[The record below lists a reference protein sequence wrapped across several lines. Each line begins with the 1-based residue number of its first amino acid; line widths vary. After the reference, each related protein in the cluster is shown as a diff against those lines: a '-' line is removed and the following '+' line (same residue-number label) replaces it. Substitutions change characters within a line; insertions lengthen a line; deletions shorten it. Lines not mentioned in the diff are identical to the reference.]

1 MAAVVNSETFS
12 DEEWLIM
19 RAQGCIKTDLFAAK
33 AWMITARSLFPKN
46 FNVQFEAYMLEKS
59 GKNVSEA
66 AQMLSEMFETFP
78 HESKLWAELQSMLEA
93 MQSDNVDSKSQLHTD
108 IFAAVPTN
116 VQCRMLLCMA
126 KKISDILEQCR
137 LLLLAMRKFPNLVTE
152 QGLTLIETLILSE
165 SLNKDSSPVNCYR
178 KLLVCDVLPLVL
190 QKCRVTFTNADLYTW
205 MQKAIQFNISYVTQP
220 PSPVESNTSPSSADI
235 LSPTKQSMKKY
246 PVIVGL
252 QEKESLVCDPWGS
265 LFKLVQQ
272 IAALL
277 KWDIDPDF
285 FSKPRDYQ
293 WQQILILYTRVG
305 QTNQESSYQ
314 QILYLSTV
322 VFLNCLYSY
331 ISCVDSH
338 IFAAGSA
345 NGLPAPLVLLE
356 GIKTERSNS
365 ESKVKKLR
373 PEIQTSSYPH
383 VTASAEIP
391 DSQMIINNFII
402 AHKCYELLHS
412 NDILQRGFLKLCQ
425 NWQSETWSWMSPFQ
439 TDMYIYQGLYQ
450 DAVSNLQNFHVNM
463 SEKMQLRKS
472 LQLASCFY
480 CLGTYSKACELLLD
494 IIGSLKQFSN
504 SDPLTPISSVEE
516 ENKNKK
522 PAPGGRQ
529 LCLALCT
536 EIEILSYCI
545 QLLLSCFKEKA
556 FQTPMDD
563 TALGHMIVLLQYD
576 WPKNYAAFAKAVH
589 FIQSRGSFTY
599 NIFFN
604 YVINIDIL
612 EEFAFIKTAEGGKVS
627 LDILPIST
635 KAIAQQRTVTRG
647 VNKVVKEDFR
657 ATMERQISRSNEV
670 TERVIYQ
677 FLTEEKSLILDTL
690 LKG

>member
-1 MAAVVNSETFS
+1 MAAVVNSDNFS
-12 DEEWLIM
+12 DEEWLVQ
-19 RAQGCIKTDLFAAK
+19 RAQSCIKTDTYAAK

-46 FNVQFEAYMLEKS
+46 FNIQGHSAVENHAKSDWSLVLPSSMPAPSNHPNHASMENGLPCYIGKQSLLQNILKLLQFDSSSVFKFCRFQ
-59 GKNVSEA
+59 N
-66 AQMLSEMFETFP
+66 FP
-78 HESKLWAELQSMLEA
+78 HEPNLWAELQSMLEA
-93 MQSDNVDSKSQLHTD
+93 MQSDNVDSKSQLLTD

-116 VQCRMLLCMA
+116 VQCGMLLCMA

-165 SLNKDSSPVNCYR
+165 SITNVPSPVNCYR

-190 QKCRVTFTNADLYTW
+190 QKCRVSFTSADLYTW
-205 MQKAIQFNISYVTQP
+205 MQKAIQFYISYVTQP
-220 PSPVESNTSPSSADI
+220 PSPLECSTAPSSSDI

-246 PVIVGL
+246 PLIVGL
-252 QEKESLVCDPWGS
+252 QEKESQVSDPWGS
-265 LFKLVQQ
+265 LFKLIQQ
-272 IAALL
+272 ISVLL

-293 WQQILILYTRVG
+293 WQQILILHSRAG
-305 QTNQESSYQ
+305 QTNQESSYH
-314 QILYLSTV
+314 QILYMTAV

-331 ISCVDSH
+331 ISCVDAE
-338 IFAAGSA
+338 IFVSGSA
-345 NGLPAPLVLLE
+345 IGLPAPLVLLE

-365 ESKVKKLR
+365 ETKVKKLR

-391 DSQMIINNFII
+391 DSQMIINHFII

-412 NDILQRGFLKLCQ
+412 NDILQRGFIKLCQ
-425 NWQSETWSWMSPFQ
+425 NWQSETWSWMAHFQ
-439 TDMYIYQGLYQ
+439 TDMFIYQGLFQ
-450 DAVSNLQNFHVNM
+450 DAVSNLQNFQINL

-472 LQLASCFY
+472 LQLASCFH

-504 SDPLTPISSVEE
+504 SDPLTSTHSIEE
-516 ENKNKK
+516 ESKNKK
-522 PAPGGRQ
+522 LTPGRQ
-529 LCLALCT
+529 LWLTLCT

-635 KAIAQQRTVTRG
+635 KAIAQ
-647 VNKVVKEDFR
+647 
-657 ATMERQISRSNEV
+657 
-670 TERVIYQ
+670 
-677 FLTEEKSLILDTL
+677 
-690 LKG
+690 